1 MFGRAVLLFRTCL
14 HPARPEMNINHLILQ
29 AIIMSFFQV
38 SSGQLI
44 SVNSDNFLC
53 LDWSLG
59 SLSVFVLY
67 HLVERS
73 SVVTSNISNTRKSV
87 SSDIQTPRSGWKNEA
102 QPRFFFNQLQG
113 VWISDET
120 PFRMFDIASQTI
132 NNSWRKSKQKFTK
145 FYDN

>member
-14 HPARPEMNINHLILQ
+14 HPARPEMNINNLILQ

-87 SSDIQTPRSGWKNEA
+87 SSDIQTPRSG
-102 QPRFFFNQLQG
+102 

-132 NNSWRKSKQKFTK
+132 NNSWRKSKQKFTR

>member
-14 HPARPEMNINHLILQ
+14 HPARPEMNIDYLILQ
-29 AIIMSFFQV
+29 AFIMSFFQV

-87 SSDIQTPRSGWKNEA
+87 SSDIPTHRS
-102 QPRFFFNQLQG
+102 G

-132 NNSWRKSKQKFTK
+132 NNSWRKSKQKFTR

>member
-14 HPARPEMNINHLILQ
+14 HPARPEMNINNLILQ

-87 SSDIQTPRSGWKNEA
+87 SSDIPTRRS
-102 QPRFFFNQLQG
+102 G

-132 NNSWRKSKQKFTK
+132 NNSWRKSKQKFTR

>member
-14 HPARPEMNINHLILQ
+14 HPARPEMNIDYLILQ

-87 SSDIQTPRSGWKNEA
+87 SSDIPTRRS
-102 QPRFFFNQLQG
+102 G

-132 NNSWRKSKQKFTK
+132 NNSWRKSKQKFTR